1 MSHPY
6 QNVEEIQRQMHQ
18 KQQEL
23 ANLHNLLIQQN
34 APAPLPAQ
42 SNPVSLLPVQGDF
55 HVDAAAA
62 AFILQQQQQQQQQH
76 QQSNSV
82 SLGRRATIPRSKSN
96 MGYSAAPTRMMER
109 SSDDSPHPVKR
120 ARVMSQQH
128 PRAAPMTGMAR
139 SASHRSEK
147 SIPFVAKGPLQPLQT
162 SNNPNTMMDRFY
174 QGQDDPHVLFES
186 SLQSTPSNRRHPGLS
201 PVEEHA
207 AFMDPGVGMNI
218 ADYLAAHDEIPSPA
232 MIPPPQQSYLNPYD
246 GRNSQASLITS
257 ACPSMSSGTSAAETM
272 PLTRENSSFDNR
284 FDNQS
289 LAGAFEM
296 ARINSTQSQV
306 ADYMTPDVY
315 AVPPTGTSPNGK
327 PDSFLAYVGAGASL
341 SPRYG
346 QQSPM
351 EDQFLSQGSSMM
363 ERSVSANSTASTKST
378 TERRAKEARLQQIQ
392 NAHRT
397 KICPKPLEAAK
408 SSQSSAAAAAAAA
421 AKKEGKVAVAKGTY
435 TRPKHPKVFCDMCN
449 EHPDGFRGDH
459 ELRRHINAKH
469 EGIVKK
475 FVCRDPS
482 TVGIQTGV
490 QAINALSKCKQCVA
504 RKQYGAYYNAAAHLR
519 RTHFKPKTPR
529 GKNKRGD
536 DEEKRGGKGGGD
548 WPPMNELKQWMEE
561 VFVTADDE
569 AAEAEAQE
577 EDEEEAA
584 AAAAAAA
591 AQFDPSMSM
600 DLSIGHMGENMTYDM
615 GGFTTSY
622 HMPELAA
629 IDTSQAPYLAVCNM
643 PLSSASEA
651 FAFSPFTQNSPMN
664 GLSHEP
670 AFSISSSNTV
680 TPTTFQDPLAE
691 GFDGYV
697 AY

>member
-6 QNVEEIQRQMHQ
+6 QNVEEIQRQMQQ

-34 APAPLPAQ
+34 ASAPLPAQ
-42 SNPVSLLPVQGDF
+42 SNPMTLLPAQADF

-62 AFILQQQQQQQQQH
+62 AAAFVQQQQQQLQQLQQN
-76 QQSNSV
+76 QQSNGV

-96 MGYSAAPTRMMER
+96 MGYSAAPTRIMER
-109 SSDDSPHPVKR
+109 STDDSPHPVKR

-128 PRAAPMTGMAR
+128 PRAAPMTGMTR
-139 SASHRSEK
+139 SASNRSEK

-162 SNNPNTMMDRFY
+162 SNNQNTMMDRFY

-186 SLQSTPSNRRHPGLS
+186 SLHNTPSNNRRHSGLS

-207 AFMDPGVGMNI
+207 AFLDPGVGMNI

-257 ACPSMSSGTSAAETM
+257 ACPSMSSGTSAAETL

-289 LAGAFEM
+289 LTGAFEM

-306 ADYMTPDVY
+306 ADYMPPDAY
-315 AVPPTGTSPNGK
+315 AVPPTGASPNAK
-327 PDSFLAYVGAGASL
+327 PESYLAYVGAGASL
-341 SPRYG
+341 SPQYG

-408 SSQSSAAAAAAAA
+408 PSQSAAA
-421 AKKEGKVAVAKGTY
+421 AKKEGKVAVSKGSY

-490 QAINALSKCKQCVA
+490 QAINPLSKCKQCVA

-561 VFVTADDE
+561 VFVTA
-569 AAEAEAQE
+569 
-577 EDEEEAA
+577 
-584 AAAAAAA
+584 
-591 AQFDPSMSM
+591 S
-600 DLSIGHMGENMTYDM
+600 
-615 GGFTTSY
+615 
-622 HMPELAA
+622 
-629 IDTSQAPYLAVCNM
+629 YLAVSNM

-651 FAFSPFTQNSPMN
+651 FAFSPFAQNSPMNN